1 MEREL
6 WGGASSGWG
15 HGGNGQKPPDDNAT
29 RQSFRDKLLGT
40 NSATPPKQ
48 RVNFWKEKKMTLEFV
63 QGNEM
68 LPRIRVDKGLTE
80 AMCAPWKE
88 ALVVSLLGKKLGFR
102 TMEAKL
108 ADAWNLAGDFDL
120 LDVDNGFYM
129 VREFISP
136 KAKVSRTLAW
146 IRIPGLNPAFYDES
160 YLMYIAEV
168 IGKPVRVDINTLRGE
183 RRKFARIYVE
193 LDLTKPVYGRVMIDD
208 DWFKIEYEGLYVICT
223 RCGCYGHRSR
233 ECTKPETSKLG
244 PALAKNDPGKV
255 ETAPADATQPKEPL
269 ETLAVSKP
277 MIIGESNGSTNLGA
291 KHGPTV
297 TENIKEINEDVIV
310 VKDDRP
316 EIEVFGD
323 WMTVNRK
330 KKQ

>member
-1 MEREL
+1 
-6 WGGASSGWG
+6 
-15 HGGNGQKPPDDNAT
+15 
-29 RQSFRDKLLGT
+29 
-40 NSATPPKQ
+40 
-48 RVNFWKEKKMTLEFV
+48 MTLEFV

-129 VREFISP
+129 VRFDLAVDREKVIGGGPWMIFDHYLTVTTWSREFISP

-168 IGKPVRVDINTLRGE
+168 ISKPVRVDINTLRGE

-255 ETAPADATQPKEPL
+255 ETAPADATQPNEPL

-277 MIIGESNGSTNLGA
+277 MTIGESNGSTNLGA